1 MSGARIEVI
10 VTRGEASL
18 GRFELE
24 PGEYL
29 IGRDGVCHINLDLE
43 EIAHTHARLVLTED
57 TVKIEDLGSAAG
69 TRVGGKIV
77 TGPTEL
83 DVPSRVELGSTIL
96 RILPVEDE
104 RAPTKPSSE
113 PEDLSDGR
121 LEESLRG
128 RRYEIGYTICHGSM
142 GAIHGARDLNLGR
155 TVAMKVML
163 GDQAANRQS
172 LARFVREA
180 RVMGQLDHPNIA
192 PVHELAVDEDNRVF
206 YTMKYV
212 RGVTLKDVLEGIA
225 TGSAR
230 FVRGYRLSKLIYIFK
245 KVCDAISF
253 AHSKGMIHRDLKP
266 ENIMIGEYGEVFVM
280 DWGLAK
286 LLDEPERDF
295 PRGAPDRE
303 TDETS
308 LTGTSAGD
316 ILGTPL
322 YMAPEQAAGH
332 NEQLD
337 ERTDLFA
344 LGGILVSIITL
355 RAPVTASRVDEL
367 LRKIEMGFIVPPAYF
382 NRTWQARA
390 HSMLPRWLQFQRGG
404 VDHGAQARVTLA
416 HCPGGVIPE
425 ALSDVAMKALARK
438 PEDRH
443 LNVTELQE
451 EVAAYQ
457 AGVAGALKRHRW
469 LVGSLLFVIAA
480 LTGFLLNAWIT

>member
-10 VTRGEASL
+10 VTQGDASL

-43 EIAHTHARLVLTED
+43 EIAHTHARLVLTDD
-57 TVKIEDLGSAAG
+57 TVRIEDLGSAAG
-69 TRVGGKIV
+69 TRVGGQLV
-77 TGPTEL
+77 TRPTEL
-83 DVPSRVELGSTIL
+83 DVPGRVELGS
-96 RILPVEDE
+96 RILKVLPIEPD
-104 RAPTKPSSE
+104 RSSAKPPAKDGE
-113 PEDLSDGR
+113 LGGGR
-121 LEESLRG
+121 LEASLKG

-163 GDQAANRQS
+163 GEQASNRQS

-192 PVHELAVDEDNRVF
+192 PVHELAVDQDDRVY

-225 TGSAR
+225 TGSKR
-230 FVRGYRLSKLIYIFK
+230 FVEDYGLSKLIYIFK

-253 AHSKGMIHRDLKP
+253 AHSKGVIHRDLKP

-286 LLDEPERDF
+286 LMDEPERDF
-295 PRGAPDRE
+295 PRGPSERE
-303 TDETS
+303 IETTS
-308 LTGTSAGD
+308 LSGTSAGD

-337 ERTDLFA
+337 ERTDIFA
-344 LGGILVSIITL
+344 LGGILFSILTL
-355 RAPVTASRVDEL
+355 KPPVTASNMDEL
-367 LRKIEMGFIVPPAYF
+367 LRKIEMGFIVPPTYF
-382 NRTWQARA
+382 NRTLRSRLDLWLPRWMRIGQRRVGIEPQARA
-390 HSMLPRWLQFQRGG
+390 
-404 VDHGAQARVTLA
+404 TLA

-438 PEDRH
+438 PEDRYW
-443 LNVTELQE
+443 NVTELQE

-457 AGVAGALKRHRW
+457 TGVASALKRHRW
-469 LVGSLLFVIAA
+469 LVGTLLFLIAG
-480 LTGFLLNAWIT
+480 LTGFLLNELIR